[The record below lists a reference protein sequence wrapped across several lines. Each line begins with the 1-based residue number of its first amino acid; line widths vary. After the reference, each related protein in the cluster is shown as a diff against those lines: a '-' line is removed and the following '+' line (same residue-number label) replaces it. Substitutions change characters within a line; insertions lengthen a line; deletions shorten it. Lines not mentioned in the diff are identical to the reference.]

1 MLKTMRSNT
10 KAIMIIVIV
19 FFVGMIVLGWG
30 MDINRKS
37 PSGVPKDVGEV
48 NGDKIS
54 YDLYRSLI
62 QNRRQSL
69 DKREQADFTAE
80 RRLHAEI
87 WNEITTRMIL
97 SQEVERRKITFT
109 DKELVSYIVN
119 NPPQFLFQEPFF
131 QEEGRFSFAK
141 YQSFV
146 TNPDNYSNPQTARI
160 LQVIESQAQSN
171 LPFIKFQDLMTSGI
185 LVSDKA
191 LKERWQQDNDQR
203 TVQWCF
209 MDHYQF
215 NDVVAEPEQQEI
227 ERYFNEHKENYER
240 KELRILELVMIPL
253 QMSAQDST
261 EILERAEMLSQRAKN
276 GEDFVDLANGYS
288 EDPGNDDGMG
298 NRRGGDLGYFGKGS
312 MVKEFEDVAFNMK
325 SGDISDPFLSQFGYH
340 IIKVDS
346 LKFTETDS
354 GKKTDEVNQVKARHI
369 LLKINPSARTR
380 EEMENNVNAFYE
392 QAVKDGDINLLAR
405 EKELTVNRTVPLSED
420 ATYVNFIGP
429 NTDILVHRVFEAKTG
444 DILPVYKTDMG
455 SFVIQV
461 ADVLEAGIPPLKD
474 VIDKVTSDL
483 SVELRMKYAG
493 EFFARIEKN
502 VASGMSLDEAVKID
516 STHVVTVKTESVTF
530 SQSLPGPGPKSPL
543 VAAVFGLENIG
554 ESTGSVKCENG
565 FGLAILD
572 EIIPSDDEKFNNDRE
587 QLKERIKQELQG
599 IVLNKMMEDLKE
611 KAEIV
616 DNRHLFYNL

>member
-1 MLKTMRSNT
+1 
-10 KAIMIIVIV
+10 
-19 FFVGMIVLGWG
+19 
-30 MDINRKS
+30 
-37 PSGVPKDVGEV
+37 
-48 NGDKIS
+48 
-54 YDLYRSLI
+54 
-62 QNRRQSL
+62 
-69 DKREQADFTAE
+69 
-80 RRLHAEI
+80 
-87 WNEITTRMIL
+87 
-97 SQEVERRKITFT
+97 
-109 DKELVSYIVN
+109 
-119 NPPQFLFQEPFF
+119 
-131 QEEGRFSFAK
+131 
-141 YQSFV
+141 
-146 TNPDNYSNPQTARI
+146 
-160 LQVIESQAQSN
+160 
-171 LPFIKFQDLMTSGI
+171 
-185 LVSDKA
+185 
-191 LKERWQQDNDQR
+191 
-203 TVQWCF
+203 
-209 MDHYQF
+209 
-215 NDVVAEPEQQEI
+215 
-227 ERYFNEHKENYER
+227 
-240 KELRILELVMIPL
+240 
-253 QMSAQDST
+253 MSAQDST